1 MDSMEEIYQQYAQ
14 VIYKFLMSKTQDSDL
29 AEELTQE
36 TFFQAVR
43 SINRFEEKSSILT
56 WLCSIAKNLL
66 LQHYRESKKIGML
79 ENIENL
85 QEHSEIS
92 IEEVVLQKWES
103 IEVLKILHNQKE
115 PMREVMYLRLIGNLT
130 FRQIGEIM
138 GKNENWARITYYRGK
153 EKIMKEAEEL

>member
-66 LQHYRESKKIGML
+66 LQHYRESKKIGKL